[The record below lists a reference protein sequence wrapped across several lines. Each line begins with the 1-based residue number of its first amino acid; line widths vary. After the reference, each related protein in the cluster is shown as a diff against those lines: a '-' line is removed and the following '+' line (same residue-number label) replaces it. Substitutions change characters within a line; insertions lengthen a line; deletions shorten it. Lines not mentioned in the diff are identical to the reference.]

1 MTDDVRKLLGGY
13 ATGTLSSEEK
23 QLLFDAALHDDQLF
37 AALADE
43 HALKELLD
51 DSGVRAQVL
60 RATEEPRFTVAGAF
74 RDWFERPKA
83 KALAA
88 TGAVLLTVIGVRSIR
103 QADQP
108 EQQVAEVRLSPPAQP
123 ATGPASPPESKPEAA
138 PVRRQAL
145 PARKF
150 STPEKAEAEQSAAN
164 PVVAQAPAPPP
175 SALCGE
181 RRGRWCTRIRT
192 TDISDRKSFPDV
204 RRGAACDRSRSCQV
218 GNIRTSRRNRS
229 NSTPV

>member
-88 TGAVLLTVIGVRSIR
+88 TGSGA
-103 QADQP
+103 
-108 EQQVAEVRLSPPAQP
+108 
-123 ATGPASPPESKPEAA
+123 
-138 PVRRQAL
+138 
-145 PARKF
+145 
-150 STPEKAEAEQSAAN
+150 
-164 PVVAQAPAPPP
+164 
-175 SALCGE
+175 
-181 RRGRWCTRIRT
+181 
-192 TDISDRKSFPDV
+192 SDRHRCQIDPS
-204 RRGAACDRSRSCQV
+204 GRS
-218 GNIRTSRRNRS
+218 T
-229 NSTPV
+229 